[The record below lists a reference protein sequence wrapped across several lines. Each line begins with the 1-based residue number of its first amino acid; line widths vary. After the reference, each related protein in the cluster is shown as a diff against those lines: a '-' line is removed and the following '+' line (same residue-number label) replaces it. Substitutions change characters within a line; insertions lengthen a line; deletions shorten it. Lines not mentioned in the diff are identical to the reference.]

1 MGWGVVYNLPPLVE
15 KGLTY
20 LQRSVLG
27 ACTPLTPTSGNP
39 GLKVA
44 LKSTCPDFL
53 LLFKVFFESYRA
65 EISVLSPNLSAF

>member
-1 MGWGVVYNLPPLVE
+1 MGWGEGYNVPPIVE

-20 LQRSVLG
+20 LQRSGLG
-27 ACTPLTPTSGNP
+27 PSAPLPPTSGNP
-39 GLKVA
+39 ELKVA